1 MQERGYRTRN
11 LTAKSPFFQAF
22 MLTIYP
28 IIRIKYLYI
37 PVQCTPSEIKMGLKS
52 KMHTFTKISAERGL
66 GDALLTAR
74 SRLLHPFAPDEP
86 ALVLSAFA
94 KLAQTGIM
102 LDVGAHYGTSLLP
115 FAQAGWQVYAFEP
128 DPQNRA
134 LLEANT
140 ADLPN
145 VHIDPRALSDHTEQ
159 GAAFFQS
166 SQSSG
171 ASSLTSFLPSHQ
183 ASASVDVTTLENFLA
198 ETGLQAEAVDFLKVD
213 TEGYDLMVLQG
224 WPWAAGQP
232 RLILCEF
239 DDFKTKP
246 LGYDFHALAQYLAAK
261 GYNLLISEWYPIEK
275 YGVQHSWRRFAEYPC
290 RLKSPR
296 AWGNIFAVQEPA
308 LYQALVQV
316 CKSLSTKK
324 I

>member
-1 MQERGYRTRN
+1 MTLDFHN
-11 LTAKSPFFQAF
+11 FHS
-22 MLTIYP
+22 
-28 IIRIKYLYI
+28 
-37 PVQCTPSEIKMGLKS
+37 SEMKMGLKS
-52 KMHTFTKISAERGL
+52 KVHTFTKISAEKGL

-74 SRLLHPFAPDEP
+74 SRLLHPFSPDEP
-86 ALVLSAFA
+86 ALVLGAFA
-94 KLAQTGIM
+94 KLNQTGVM
-102 LDVGAHYGTSLLP
+102 LDVGAHHGTSLLP
-115 FAQAGWQVYAFEP
+115 FARAGWQVYAFEP

-134 LLEANT
+134 LLAANT
-140 ADLPN
+140 AVLPN
-145 VHIDPRALSDHTEQ
+145 VHIDPRALSDQAEQ

-171 ASSLTSFLPSHQ
+171 VSSLKSFLPSHQ
-183 ASASVDVTTLENFLA
+183 ASTSVDVTTLENILDEIA
-198 ETGLQAEAVDFLKVD
+198 MPAQAVDFLKVD

-246 LGYDFHALAQYLAAK
+246 LGYDFLALAQFLAGK
-261 GYNLLISEWYPIEK
+261 GYSLLISEWYPIEK

-296 AWGNIFAVQEPA
+296 AWGNIFAVQEQA
-308 LYQALVQV
+308 LYQALVQE
-316 CKSLSTKK
+316 CKAQHPF
-324 I
+324 

>member
-1 MQERGYRTRN
+1 M
-11 LTAKSPFFQAF
+11 S
-22 MLTIYP
+22 
-28 IIRIKYLYI
+28 
-37 PVQCTPSEIKMGLKS
+37 LKS
-52 KMHTFTKISAERGL
+52 KVQTFTKISAEKGL

-74 SRLLHPFAPDEP
+74 SRLLHPSAPDEP
-86 ALVLSAFA
+86 ALVLGAFA
-94 KLAQTGIM
+94 KLSQTGVM
-102 LDVGAHYGTSLLP
+102 LDVGAHHGTSLLP
-115 FAQAGWQVYAFEP
+115 FARAGWQVYAFEP

-134 LLEANT
+134 ALTANT
-140 ADLPN
+140 ADLSN

-171 ASSLTSFLPSHQ
+171 VSPLKSFLPSHQ
-183 ASASVDVTTLENFLA
+183 ASASVDVTTLENILDEIA
-198 ETGLQAEAVDFLKVD
+198 MPAQAVDFLKVD

-246 LGYDFHALAQYLAAK
+246 LGYDFLALAQFLAGK
-261 GYNLLISEWYPIEK
+261 GYSLLISEWYPIEK

-290 RLKSPR
+290 WLKSPR
-296 AWGNIFAVQEPA
+296 AWGNIFAVQEWE
-308 LYQALVQV
+308 LYQALVQE
-316 CKSLSTKK
+316 CKAQHPF
-324 I
+324 

>member
-1 MQERGYRTRN
+1 
-11 LTAKSPFFQAF
+11 
-22 MLTIYP
+22 
-28 IIRIKYLYI
+28 
-37 PVQCTPSEIKMGLKS
+37 
-52 KMHTFTKISAERGL
+52 MHTFTKISAEKGL

-86 ALVLSAFA
+86 ALVLGAFA
-94 KLAQTGIM
+94 KLSQTGVM
-102 LDVGAHYGTSLLP
+102 LDVGAHHGTSLLP
-115 FAQAGWQVYAFEP
+115 FARAGWQVYAFEP

-134 LLEANT
+134 VLTANT
-140 ADLPN
+140 ADLSN

-171 ASSLTSFLPSHQ
+171 VSSLKSFLPSHQ
-183 ASASVDVTTLENFLA
+183 ASASVDVTTLENILDEIA
-198 ETGLQAEAVDFLKVD
+198 MPAQAVDFLKVD

-224 WPWAAGQP
+224 WPWAVGQP

-246 LGYDFHALAQYLAAK
+246 LGYDFLALAQFLAAK
-261 GYNLLISEWYPIEK
+261 GYSLLISEWYPIEK

-296 AWGNIFAVQEPA
+296 AWGNIFAVQEQA
-308 LYQALVQV
+308 LYQALVQE
-316 CKSLSTKK
+316 CKAQHPF
-324 I
+324 

>member
-1 MQERGYRTRN
+1 M
-11 LTAKSPFFQAF
+11 S
-22 MLTIYP
+22 
-28 IIRIKYLYI
+28 
-37 PVQCTPSEIKMGLKS
+37 LKS
-52 KMHTFTKISAERGL
+52 KVHTFTKISAEKGL

-86 ALVLSAFA
+86 ALVLGAFA
-94 KLAQTGIM
+94 KLSQTGVM
-102 LDVGAHYGTSLLP
+102 LDVGAHHGTSLLP
-115 FAQAGWQVYAFEP
+115 FALAGWQVYAFEP

-134 LLEANT
+134 VLEANT
-140 ADLPN
+140 ADLTN
-145 VHIDPRALSDHTEQ
+145 VHIDPRALSDHSEQ

-171 ASSLTSFLPSHQ
+171 VSSLMSFLPSHQ
-183 ASASVDVTTLENFLA
+183 ASTSVDVTTLENILDEIA
-198 ETGLQAEAVDFLKVD
+198 MPAQAVDFLKVD

-246 LGYDFHALAQYLAAK
+246 LGYDFLALAQFLAGK
-261 GYNLLISEWYPIEK
+261 GYSLLISEWYPIEK

-296 AWGNIFAVQEPA
+296 AWGNIFAVQEQA
-308 LYQALVQV
+308 LYQALVQE
-316 CKSLSTKK
+316 CKAQHPF
-324 I
+324 

>member
-1 MQERGYRTRN
+1 MARCRGSSRHF
-11 LTAKSPFFQAF
+11 AA
-22 MLTIYP
+22 
-28 IIRIKYLYI
+28 
-37 PVQCTPSEIKMGLKS
+37 
-52 KMHTFTKISAERGL
+52 TFC
-66 GDALLTAR
+66 
-74 SRLLHPFAPDEP
+74 P
-86 ALVLSAFA
+86 
-94 KLAQTGIM
+94 
-102 LDVGAHYGTSLLP
+102 
-115 FAQAGWQVYAFEP
+115 AGWQVYAFEP

-140 ADLPN
+140 VGFAN
-145 VHIDPRALSDHTEQ
+145 VHIDPRALSDHAEQ

-166 SQSSG
+166 SQSSDV
-171 ASSLTSFLPSHQ
+171 SSLTSFLPSHQ

-198 ETGLQAEAVDFLKVD
+198 ESGLQAEAVDFLKVD

-232 RLILCEF
+232 RLIQCEF

-246 LGYDFHALAQYLAAK
+246 LGYDFQALAQYLSAK

-296 AWGNIFAVQEPA
+296 AWGNIFAVSGAGA
-308 LYQALVQV
+308 LSSFYRAA
-316 CKSLSTKK
+316 KSLSNEK

>member
-1 MQERGYRTRN
+1 
-11 LTAKSPFFQAF
+11 
-22 MLTIYP
+22 
-28 IIRIKYLYI
+28 
-37 PVQCTPSEIKMGLKS
+37 MGLKS
-52 KMHTFTKISAERGL
+52 KVHTFTKISAEKGL

-86 ALVLSAFA
+86 VLVLDAFT
-94 KLAQTGIM
+94 KLGQTGTM

-115 FAQAGWQVYAFEP
+115 FARAGWQVYAFEP

-134 LLEANT
+134 LLETNT
-140 ADLPN
+140 VGLPN

-159 GAAFFQS
+159 GVAFFQS

-183 ASASVDVTTLENFLA
+183 AIASVDVTTLENFLA
-198 ETGLQAEAVDFLKVD
+198 ESGLQAEAVDFLKVD

-246 LGYDFHALAQYLAAK
+246 LGYDFQSLAQYLAAK

-275 YGVQHSWRRFAEYPC
+275 YGVQHSWRRFAEYPR

-324 I
+324 M